1 MASSAFIDRIEGSQA
16 VLLIDDKEVVVPKKS
31 LPKGA
36 KEGVWLTPDLK
47 AIDLEMTERI
57 KAETAARRARLMA
70 DDDGG
75 DFAL

>member
-16 VLLIDDKEVVVPKKS
+16 VLLIDDKEVVVARKT

-47 AIDLEMTERI
+47 AIDFLS
-57 KAETAARRARLMA
+57 RRAGSVMGTTLSR
-70 DDDGG
+70 
-75 DFAL
+75 